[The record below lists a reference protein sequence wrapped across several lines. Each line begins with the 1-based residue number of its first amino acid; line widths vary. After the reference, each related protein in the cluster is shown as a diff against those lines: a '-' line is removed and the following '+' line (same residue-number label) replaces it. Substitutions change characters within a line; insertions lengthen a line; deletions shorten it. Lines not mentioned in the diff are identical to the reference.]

1 MHGAHQ
7 QRGRHQGVLP
17 AAAAAAAAAAGLA
30 VAAAAAVAG
39 GHRGYLFA
47 GLVTVDQPVERGSRM
62 T

>member
-17 AAAAAAAAAAGLA
+17 AAAAGLA
-30 VAAAAAVAG
+30 AAAAAAVAG

>member
-7 QRGRHQGVLP
+7 QRRGHQGVLP
-17 AAAAAAAAAAGLA
+17 AAAAAAADLVA
-30 VAAAAAVAG
+30 VAAAVAG

>member
-17 AAAAAAAAAAGLA
+17 AAAAAAAGLV